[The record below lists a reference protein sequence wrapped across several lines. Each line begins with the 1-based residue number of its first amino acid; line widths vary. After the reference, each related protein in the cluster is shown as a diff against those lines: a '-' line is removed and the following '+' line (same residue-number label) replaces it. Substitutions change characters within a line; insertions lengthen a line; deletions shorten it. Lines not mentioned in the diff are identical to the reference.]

1 MSASSAAPAAPAAVA
16 ARAPAP
22 SFGGRR
28 SRRIKTPT
36 VLQMEAVECGAAALG
51 SILESFGRFVPLE
64 ELRVACGVSRDGSKA
79 SNLVKAA
86 QKFGLVAKGYKREPE
101 QVKTMP
107 MPVIVHWNFNHFLIV
122 EGFGRRYVY
131 LNDPANGRRRVT
143 EEEFDEAFTGVV
155 ITFEKGPEFRR
166 AGRKYSMTSSLIA
179 RLKGAKP
186 ALAFA
191 ILTGVGL
198 VIPGLLIPTFSRLF
212 VDEVLVAR
220 REAWLRPLL
229 VGMGLT
235 AALRGLF
242 MYLQQYALLRLQ
254 MKVAIASSG
263 KFLWHILRLPMEFF
277 NQRWPGEISMR
288 VAINDRV
295 ALLMSGDL
303 ATSVINILTI
313 AFYALV
319 MAFYDLVLTG
329 VAILLGLVNVAA
341 LRYVSRKRTD
351 ESQRLQRARG
361 LVDGASAAGLQM
373 MENLKATGTEGDFFS
388 EWSGRFAKAI
398 NADQELGVYTGY
410 LAVVPTMLAAFNTL
424 MVLAVGGHRVMEG
437 VMSVGMLVAFQTL
450 TQSFLDPINQ
460 LVTLASRVQEVEADM
475 KRLDDVLKYPIDER
489 VRTSEEP
496 QEQGLVVRLAGH
508 VELRDV
514 TFGYSRLERPLIENL
529 NLTIKPGERVALVGA
544 SGSGK
549 STVSKLVSGL
559 YQPWSGEILLDGK
572 PRNVWPRGLVSNSL
586 ALVDQDIFLFEGT
599 IRNNLTVWDSTLP
612 DQNVVQAARDAC
624 IDDDVARRK
633 NSYDSVLEEA
643 GINFSGGQRQ
653 RLEIARALAINPS
666 ILVLDEATSAL
677 DAATEKLI
685 DDNLRRRGCTCLIVA
700 HRLSTIRDADEII
713 VLERGR
719 VVQRGT
725 HEEMKNVSGAYA
737 ELIES

>member
-1 MSASSAAPAAPAAVA
+1 MSTAAAAPAATSPA
-16 ARAPAP
+16 
-22 SFGGRR
+22 FGGKRARR
-28 SRRIKTPT
+28 VKTPT
-36 VLQMEAVECGAAALG
+36 VLQMEAVECGAAALASVLG
-51 SILESFGRFVPLE
+51 AFGRFVPLE

-79 SNLVKAA
+79 SNMLKAA
-86 QKFGLVAKGYKREPE
+86 TKFGLIAKGYKREPE

-107 MPVIVHWNFNHFLIV
+107 MPVIVHWNFNHFVVV
-122 EGFGRRYVY
+122 EGFGRRFVY
-131 LNDPANGRRRVT
+131 LNDPANGPRRIT
-143 EEEFDEAFTGVV
+143 EDEFDEAFTGVV
-155 ITFEKGPEFRR
+155 MTFTKGPDFVK
-166 AGRKYSMTSSLIA
+166 AGQKSTMVASLRT
-179 RLKGAKP
+179 RLQGAKP

-191 ILTGVGL
+191 ILTGLGL

-220 REAWLRPLL
+220 REVWLRPLL

-235 AALRGLF
+235 ALLRGVF
-242 MYLQQYALLRLQ
+242 MWFQQYTLLRLQ

-263 KFLWHILRLPMEFF
+263 KFLWHVLRLPMEFF

-295 ALLMSGDL
+295 ALLLSGDL
-303 ATSVINILTI
+303 ATSIINVMTVV
-313 AFYALV
+313 FYALV
-319 MAFYDLVLTG
+319 MSFYDVVLTG
-329 VAILLGLVNVAA
+329 VAITLGLVNVAA

-373 MENLKATGTEGDFFS
+373 MESLKATGTEGDFFS
-388 EWSGRFAKAI
+388 EWSGRYAKAI

-410 LAVVPTMLAAFNTL
+410 LAVVPTLLAALNTL
-424 MVLAVGGHRVMEG
+424 LVLGVGGYRVMEG

-450 TQSFLDPINQ
+450 TQSFMDPINQ
-460 LVTLASRVQEVEADM
+460 LVTLASRLQEVEADM
-475 KRLDDVLKYPIDER
+475 KRLDDVLEYPIDDQ
-489 VRTSEEP
+489 VRASDEP
-496 QEQGLVVRLAGH
+496 EEQGLVVRLTGR

-514 TFGYSRLERPLIENL
+514 TFGYSRLERPLIDKL
-529 NLTIKPGERVALVGA
+529 NLTINPGERVALVGS

-549 STVSKLVSGL
+549 STISKLVTGL
-559 YQPWSGEILLDGK
+559 YQPWSGEILFDGT
-572 PRNVWPRGLVSNSL
+572 PRQQLPRSLISNSL
-586 ALVDQDIFLFEGT
+586 ALVDQDIFLFEGS
-599 IRNNLTVWDSTLP
+599 IRNNITVWDSTVP
-612 DQNVVQAARDAC
+612 DQSVVQAARDAC

-653 RLEIARALAINPS
+653 RLEIARALAVNPS

-677 DAATEKLI
+677 DAATEKVI

-713 VLERGR
+713 VLERGV

-725 HEEMKNVSGAYA
+725 HEEMKKVAGPYA

>member
-1 MSASSAAPAAPAAVA
+1 MSEAAAQSVA
-16 ARAPAP
+16 TTLAPAP
-22 SFGGRR
+22 GKRARR
-28 SRRIKTPT
+28 VKTPT
-36 VLQMEAVECGAAALG
+36 VLQMEAVECGAAALA
-51 SILESFGRFVPLE
+51 SVLAYFGRYVPLE

-79 SNLVKAA
+79 SNMVKAA
-86 QKFGLVAKGYKREPE
+86 KRFGLIARGYKREPE
-101 QVKTMP
+101 QVKTMT
-107 MPVIVHWNFNHFLIV
+107 MPLIVHWNFNHFVVV
-122 EGFGRRYVY
+122 EGFARRFVH
-131 LNDPANGRRRVT
+131 LNDPANGPRRVT

-155 ITFEKGPEFRR
+155 ISFEKGPEFTKG
-166 AGRKYSMTSSLIA
+166 GRKSSMVASLRS
-179 RLKGAKP
+179 RLKGARP

-191 ILTGVGL
+191 ILTGLGL
-198 VIPGLLIPTFSRLF
+198 VVPGLLIPTFSRLF

-220 REAWLRPLL
+220 REVWLRPLL
-229 VGMGLT
+229 VAMGMT
-235 AALRGLF
+235 ALLRGLF
-242 MYLQQYALLRLQ
+242 MWFQQYALLRLQ
-254 MKVAIASSG
+254 MKVAISSSG
-263 KFLWHILRLPMEFF
+263 KFLWHVLRLPMEFF

-303 ATSVINILTI
+303 ATSVINVMTI
-313 AFYALV
+313 VFYAVV
-319 MAFYDLVLTG
+319 MSFYDIVLTG
-329 VAILLGLVNVAA
+329 VAIGLGLVNVLA

-373 MENLKATGTEGDFFS
+373 MESLKATGTEGDFFS
-388 EWSGRFAKAI
+388 EWSGRYAKAI

-410 LAVVPTMLAAFNTL
+410 LAVVPTLLAAFNTML
-424 MVLAVGGHRVMEG
+424 VLGVGGYRVMEG

-450 TQSFLDPINQ
+450 TQSFMDPINQ
-460 LVTLASRVQEVEADM
+460 LVTLASRVQEIEADM
-475 KRLDDVLKYPIDER
+475 KRLDDVLQYPIDDR
-489 VRTSEEP
+489 VRASDEP
-496 QEQGLVVRLAGH
+496 QEQGLVVRLTGR

-514 TFGYSRLERPLIENL
+514 TFGYSRLERPLIDKL
-529 NLTIKPGERVALVGA
+529 NLTINPGERVALVGA

-549 STVSKLVSGL
+549 STISKLVTGL
-559 YQPWSGEILLDGK
+559 YQPWSGEILFDGT
-572 PRNVWPRGLVSNSL
+572 PRNELPRSLVSNSL

-599 IRNNLTVWDSTLP
+599 IRNNITVWDSTVS

-653 RLEIARALAINPS
+653 RLEIARALAVNPS

-677 DAATEKLI
+677 DAATEKVI

-713 VLERGR
+713 VLERGV

-725 HEEMKNVSGAYA
+725 HEAMKSIQGPYA
-737 ELIES
+737 DLIES

>member
-1 MSASSAAPAAPAAVA
+1 
-16 ARAPAP
+16 
-22 SFGGRR
+22 
-28 SRRIKTPT
+28 
-36 VLQMEAVECGAAALG
+36 MEAVECGAAALG
-51 SILESFGRFVPLE
+51 SILGAFGRFVQLE
-64 ELRVACGVSRDGSKA
+64 ELRVECGVSRDGSKA
-79 SNLVKAA
+79 SNMVKAA
-86 QKFGLVAKGYKREPE
+86 AKYGLLAKGYKREPE
-101 QVKTMP
+101 QVKTMT
-107 MPVIVHWNFNHFLIV
+107 MPVIVHWNFNHFVVL
-122 EGFGRRYVY
+122 EGFGRRWVY
-131 LNDPANGRRRVT
+131 LNDPASGPRRVT
-143 EEEFDEAFTGVV
+143 EDEFDEAFTGVV
-155 ITFEKGPEFRR
+155 ITFEKAPTFTKGGHKSR
-166 AGRKYSMTSSLIA
+166 MMSSLA
-179 RLKGAKP
+179 TRLSGAKP
-186 ALAFA
+186 TLIFA
-191 ILTGVGL
+191 ILTGLGL

-220 REAWLRPLL
+220 RESWLRPLL
-229 VGMGLT
+229 IGMGLT
-235 AALRGLF
+235 AILRGVF
-242 MYLQQYALLRLQ
+242 MWFQQYSLLRLQ

-295 ALLMSGDL
+295 ATLLSGDL
-303 ATSVINILTI
+303 ATSIINMLTV
-313 AFYALV
+313 AFYAVV
-319 MAFYDLVLTG
+319 MSFYDVTLTG
-329 VAILLGLVNVAA
+329 VAIVLGLVNVAA

-361 LVDGASAAGLQM
+361 LVDGAAAAGLQM
-373 MENLKATGTEGDFFS
+373 MESLKATGTEGDFFS
-388 EWSGRFAKAI
+388 DWSGRYAKAI

-410 LAVVPTMLAAFNTL
+410 LAVVPTLLAAINTML
-424 MVLAVGGHRVMEG
+424 VLAVGGYRVMQG

-450 TQSFLDPINQ
+450 VQSFMDPINQ

-475 KRLDDVLKYPIDER
+475 KRLDDVLQYPIDAQ
-489 VRTSEEP
+489 VKASEQP
-496 QEQGLVVRLAGH
+496 QEQGSTVRLVGR

-529 NLTIKPGERVALVGA
+529 NLTINPGERVALVGA

-549 STVSKLVSGL
+549 STVSKLVTGL
-559 YQPWSGEILLDGK
+559 YQPWSGEILLDGT
-572 PRNVWPRGLVSNSL
+572 PRNDLPRSLISNSM
-586 ALVDQDIFLFEGT
+586 ALVDQDIFLFEGS
-599 IRNNLTVWDSTLP
+599 IRNNITVWDSTVS

-653 RLEIARALAINPS
+653 RLEIARALAVNPS

-677 DAATEKLI
+677 DAATEKMI
-685 DDNLRRRGCTCLIVA
+685 DDHLRRRGCTCLIVA

-713 VLERGR
+713 VLEYGK

-725 HEEMKNVSGAYA
+725 HEGLKSVPGPYA
-737 ELIES
+737 RLIES